1 LKYNKPIKK
10 DNPSPFGGLPSYFR
24 SKQERMKLP
33 KKLIHPKLSEQELIE
48 ILENLEKQK
57 ARVIK
62 NQNYQRAA
70 EIRDQERK
78 YREQLEDLLNPPEEP
93 ENGHPEDQN

>member
-1 LKYNKPIKK
+1 
-10 DNPSPFGGLPSYFR
+10 
-24 SKQERMKLP
+24 MKLP

-62 NQNYQRAA
+62 NQDYQRAA

-78 YREQLEDLLNPPEEP
+78 YREQLEDLMNPPEET

>member
-1 LKYNKPIKK
+1 
-10 DNPSPFGGLPSYFR
+10 
-24 SKQERMKLP
+24 MKLP
-33 KKLIHPKLSEQELIE
+33 KKLIRPKLSEQELIE

-62 NQNYQRAA
+62 NQDYQRAA
-70 EIRDQERK
+70 EIRDEERK
-78 YREQLEDLLNPPEEP
+78 YREQLEDLMNPPEET